1 MATTN
6 LAQRTFKNTEK
17 ALRFFKGQRNEHNT
31 QRKMKKNVDEL
42 FRSSKEDI
50 KTASEQGRFNC
61 VVYYKKFNKEERG
74 YNRGEMIDV
83 AKLLDEEGFKTT
95 YEESL
100 DGVMLIASWDNRPL

>member
-1 MATTN
+1 MAKST
-6 LAQRTFKNTEK
+6 LADRTFKNTEK

-42 FRSSKEDI
+42 FKTSKEDI

-74 YNRGEMIDV
+74 YNRGEMIEV
-83 AKLLDEEGFKTT
+83 AKMLDEEGFKTT
-95 YEESL
+95 YEEAL
-100 DGVMLIASWDNRPL
+100 DGVMLIVSWDKRAL